1 MKIAVVGCG
10 AVGSF
15 YGGRFAQAGHD
26 VHFLLRSDYDVVR
39 RQGVLILSPR
49 GDFHIRPRAARVP
62 EEIGP
67 SDLVLIALKTTA
79 NDQFGRLLPPLVG
92 PRTAILTLQ
101 NGLGNEEQLARFF
114 PGEQIMGGL
123 CFVCLNRLEPGLIH
137 HIDHGQI
144 IVGEF
149 QRWPEP
155 RTHDVATN
163 FREAGVPCSV
173 AADLARAH
181 WEKLTWNIPFNGLG
195 VAGTAGFEAVVAGEV
210 SCSRCMQPCVTTDR
224 ILGDP
229 RWAGLLREL
238 MLEVIAAARA
248 LGHDLPES
256 LADKQIELTRTMGAY
271 RASTLIDFERGQPL
285 ELESLFLEPLRQA
298 RQAGVNAPRLNRL
311 CRLLTQLDPGARIS
325 GALSAPSQV
334 VQGTEIT

>member
-1 MKIAVVGCG
+1 
-10 AVGSF
+10 
-15 YGGRFAQAGHD
+15 
-26 VHFLLRSDYDVVR
+26 
-39 RQGVLILSPR
+39 
-49 GDFHIRPRAARVP
+49 
-62 EEIGP
+62 
-67 SDLVLIALKTTA
+67 
-79 NDQFGRLLPPLVG
+79 
-92 PRTAILTLQ
+92 
-101 NGLGNEEQLARFF
+101 
-114 PGEQIMGGL
+114 
-123 CFVCLNRLEPGLIH
+123 
-137 HIDHGQI
+137 
-144 IVGEF
+144 
-149 QRWPEP
+149 
-155 RTHDVATN
+155 
-163 FREAGVPCSV
+163 
-173 AADLARAH
+173 
-181 WEKLTWNIPFNGLG
+181 
-195 VAGTAGFEAVVAGEV
+195 
-210 SCSRCMQPCVTTDR
+210 MQPCVTTDR